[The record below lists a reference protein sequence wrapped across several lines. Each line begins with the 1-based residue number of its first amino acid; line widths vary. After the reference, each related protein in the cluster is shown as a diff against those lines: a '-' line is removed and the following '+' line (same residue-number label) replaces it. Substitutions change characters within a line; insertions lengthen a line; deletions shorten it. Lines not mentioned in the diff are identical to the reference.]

1 VSAAVQARNGGAL
14 GGLGEVAE
22 LYAGSAG
29 QVRRLVRSEVRASE
43 PVIEDAC
50 QFAWSRLVHHRERVC
65 REAAVSWLVTTA
77 MREAFKLMRR
87 DRRDLSL
94 ESVMDGTGDLV
105 RQRNGPSAEEV
116 MEHRARLE
124 ALRSLSERQ
133 QRLVWLQGFGLSYAE
148 MAEQTGATTRTIE
161 RQILRARHKL
171 RLAEPDARLTPDA
184 PA

>member
-1 VSAAVQARNGGAL
+1 MSGAAQVRSDRAL
-14 GGLGEVAE
+14 GGIAEVAE
-22 LYAGSAG
+22 LYADSAG

-65 REAAVSWLVTTA
+65 RDAAVSWLVTTA

-94 ESVMDGTGDLV
+94 ESLIDRTGDLV
-105 RQRNGPSAEEV
+105 RQWNGPSPEEV
-116 MEHRARLE
+116 VEHRARLE

-133 QRLVWLQGFGLSYAE
+133 QRLVWLQGFGLSYTE

-171 RLAEPDARLTPDA
+171 RLDEPDAA
-184 PA
+184 